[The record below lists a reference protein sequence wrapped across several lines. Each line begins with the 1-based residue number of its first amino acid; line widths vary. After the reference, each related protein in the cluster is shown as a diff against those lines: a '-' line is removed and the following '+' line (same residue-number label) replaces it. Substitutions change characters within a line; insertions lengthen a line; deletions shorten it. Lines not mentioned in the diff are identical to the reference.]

1 MSNFLQ
7 AAAGNYKPGRPQK
20 IKYIVIHYTANNGD
34 TAEGNAKYFNRNANL
49 KASAHYFVDEKEI
62 WQAVREADMAYHCG
76 GKSYV
81 HKDCRNGNSIGIEMV
96 SRKDSGDRYYIKPE
110 VVLRAVALVRQ
121 LMAKYG
127 IDSGCVLRHY
137 DVTGKKCPEPF
148 VRNPAEWVK
157 FRQMIIEE
165 GEEMTQEQFN
175 KMVNNYFAEL
185 AKQPPQKWSAE
196 ARKWAEQNKIITGNG
211 SGMAY
216 QSPVTREE
224 LVAILYRF
232 AEIIK

>member
-81 HKDCRNGNSIGIEMV
+81 HKDCRNANAIGIEMV
-96 SRKDSGDRYYIKPE
+96 SRKDALGKYYIKQE
-110 VVLRAVALVRQ
+110 VVQRAAALVRQ

-127 IDSGCVLRHY
+127 IDSSHVIRHY

-157 FRQMIIEE
+157 FRQMIVEVSEVEKQQKIKLNGKIKTVHAIEKD
-165 GEEMTQEQFN
+165 GFN
-175 KMVNNYFAEL
+175 YVKLRDL
-185 AKQPPQKWSAE
+185 ADG
-196 ARKWAEQNKIITGNG
+196 KIIVDYRDGL
-211 SGMAY
+211 
-216 QSPVTREE
+216 PVVE
-224 LVAILYRF
+224 V
-232 AEIIK
+232 K

>member
-7 AAAGNYKPGRPQK
+7 AAAGNYKPVRPQK

-81 HKDCRNGNSIGIEMV
+81 HKGCRNANSIGIEMV
-96 SRKDSGDRYYIKPE
+96 SRKDALGKYYIKPE
-110 VVLRAVALVRQ
+110 VVQRAAALVRQ

-127 IDSGCVLRHY
+127 IDSAHVLRHY

-157 FRQMIIEE
+157 FRQMIVEVSEVEKQQKIKLNGKIKTVHAIEKN
-165 GEEMTQEQFN
+165 GFN
-175 KMVNNYFAEL
+175 YVKLRDL
-185 AKQPPQKWSAE
+185 ADG
-196 ARKWAEQNKIITGNG
+196 KIIVDYRDGL
-211 SGMAY
+211 
-216 QSPVTREE
+216 PVVE
-224 LVAILYRF
+224 VN
-232 AEIIK
+232 